1 MLDAEV
7 QKRTGLSLFLKNS
20 KCPDGTLEE
29 RNKQTNKQI
38 SYDKCYN
45 KGMVIQRG
53 SFATLGQ
60 QALDKT
66 FM

>member
-29 RNKQTNKQI
+29 TNKKF
-38 SYDKCYN
+38 SCDKCYN
-45 KGMVIQRG
+45 KGMVIPRG
-53 SFATLGQ
+53 SFAALEQ
-60 QALDKT
+60 QALDRT